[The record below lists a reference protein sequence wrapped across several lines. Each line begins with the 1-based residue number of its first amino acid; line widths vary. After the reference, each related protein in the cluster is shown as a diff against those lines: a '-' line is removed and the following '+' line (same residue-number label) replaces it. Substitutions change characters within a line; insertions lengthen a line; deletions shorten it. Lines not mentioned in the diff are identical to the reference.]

1 MSIDMKN
8 GMNKWNRVTQMIK
21 YGDDMRSTK
30 WIIPHA
36 RASHNNNH
44 DKLN

>member
-1 MSIDMKN
+1 MGIDMKN
-8 GMNKWNRVTQMIK
+8 EMHKWNWVTQMIK

-36 RASHNNNH
+36 RASHNANY
-44 DKLN
+44 DSL